1 MEKIKVGDVVQ
12 LSKRGTMVVRSI
24 KYRKIVCDWF
34 DDNNKLHRKTFKKDE
49 IFKIELKKCSVK
61 PGHCFLSL
69 CYFAFPRL
77 K

>member
-49 IFKIELKKCSVK
+49 IFKAE
-61 PGHCFLSL
+61 
-69 CYFAFPRL
+69 
-77 K
+77 